1 MKPPDVFVKPDRI
14 QRLEWILALL
24 LAVAIIAL
32 MAVRGFSAGAL
43 WRDQCGTTQLA
54 LMPLGELL
62 RNFDHQTLP
71 PLLPLV
77 YRLYLKSFG
86 SADSTTQW
94 FRLIAAAALIGAA
107 LVGRRMNR
115 GQPPLFLLALFG
127 LNSVFLYWGGY
138 TVTAVSI
145 AFVSLLAAGL
155 LLEPGKARAAG
166 FAIAAFISVQLLI
179 NNLLLLMVLSTSAII
194 ACLFRLSYK
203 LALFFASVLIVC
215 ALSDVVY
222 LHIYAAADW
231 RILLK
236 RPMTFAWLWPQVR
249 GAFGMPPWL
258 TLSLWFAVFVATL
271 AAAGWRLF
279 VAWRGSDESRC
290 RLSIFAILVGFAAP
304 TAYCSSFLLSGI
316 GAAESRHFLP
326 MLAVLAP
333 NFDLIVTHLAN
344 QAWARLLR
352 IALSVAVLAIVPF
365 ASWKEITQR
374 QTNID
379 LVAQKIEQEAG
390 SGDLV
395 IVNPWSVG
403 ISFDRYYHGPARWLT
418 VPNISDHRIH
428 RYDLVKEKMMSATP
442 LEDLKHEIVT
452 TLHGGNRVWVVG
464 TLAPPENPGVPL
476 FPFPAPD
483 PEFGWQH
490 MIYREA
496 WTRQLRDFMN
506 RHARQARCLI
516 EPMANVNPLENVPL
530 WLVDGEN
537 QGLPLNAPP

>member
-1 MKPPDVFVKPDRI
+1 MKPPDVFGNPHRI

-32 MAVRGFSAGAL
+32 MAVRGISAGAL

-77 YRLYLKSFG
+77 YRLYLKIFG

-94 FRLIAAAALIGAA
+94 FRFIAAAALIGAA

-145 AFVSLLAAGL
+145 TFVSLLAAGL
-155 LLEPGKARAAG
+155 LFEPSKVRGAG

-179 NNLLLLMVLSTSAII
+179 NNLLLLVVLSVSAII
-194 ACLFRLSYK
+194 ACLFRSSYK

-236 RPMTFAWLWPQVR
+236 RPMTFGWLWPQIR
-249 GAFGMPPWL
+249 GAFGEPPRL
-258 TLSLWFAVFVATL
+258 MLSLWAFVFVATL
-271 AAAGWRLF
+271 IAAGWRLITT
-279 VAWRGSDESRC
+279 WRGGDEGRC
-290 RLSIFAILVGFAAP
+290 RLSIFAILAALAAP
-304 TAYCSSFLLSGI
+304 TVYCLSFLLSGI
-316 GAAESRHFLP
+316 EAAESRHFLA

-333 NFDLIVTHLAN
+333 NFDLVVAHLAN
-344 QAWARLLR
+344 YAWARSLR
-352 IALSVAVLAIVPF
+352 IALGVTVLAIVPF
-365 ASWKEITQR
+365 ASWKTITQR

-379 LVAQKIEQEAG
+379 LVAHKIEQEAG
-390 SGDLV
+390 PNDLV

-403 ISFDRYYHGPARWLT
+403 ISFNRYYHGPARWLT

-428 RYDLVKEKMMSATP
+428 RYDLVKEKMTSTTP

-452 TLHGGNRVWVVG
+452 TLHSGNRVWVVG
-464 TLAPPENPGVPL
+464 TLSPPENPGVPL

-483 PEFGWQH
+483 PEFGWRH

-506 RHARQARCLI
+506 QHARRARCLI

-530 WLVDGEN
+530 WLVEGED
-537 QGLPLNAPP
+537 QGLRLDVPP